1 MMHQQLASKQVESLP
16 ANLTSPQ
23 SKLVYLYL
31 EVAGETTLDEL
42 ASALSMQK
50 IDVLS
55 VVRSLAD
62 DDLIERDGTQY
73 ALCA

>member
-1 MMHQQLASKQVESLP
+1 MMHQQLTSQQVESLP
-16 ANLTSPQ
+16 ANLSSPH

-31 EVAGETTLDEL
+31 EVTGETTLDEL
-42 ASALSMQK
+42 AGALSMQK

-62 DDLIERDGTQY
+62 DDLIECDGTHYQ
-73 ALCA
+73 CCT